1 VWSLLPQGII
11 VVKWDEAEGTI
22 LESKYPTTVEI
33 SSDEM
38 MRIFTSH
45 AMGEGKPGFLAMKI
59 GSLNIASYY
68 TGLALR
74 GMPQHYVAIL
84 LAEDEDATVFEG
96 PLTETSTELMDKV
109 GSDNFPTFLEEAYKK
124 LIDYLTLTDEQMT
137 ALLIKDPR
145 RRLLLQKLTGGAMS
159 KVEAKESLE
168 EELKTE
174 VVSIDLLID
183 PLVKIGVLK
192 KAIVEGI
199 PSESLFLLSDIF
211 AARLPP
217 DSTVLRALRTRI
229 PENLA
234 VKFEQD
240 EAAFFR
246 KYKVLQED
254 PEGVAEILTNPVQY
268 KILQSLRN
276 SVSTA
281 GELAANLKID
291 KDVVNNALKTLR
303 KLDVVSEVSDRS
315 GNRYMVLK
323 NNPTFLKFFPEY
335 MVNTTRQK
343 WASGM
348 LEDAVARKHLELLKE
363 TYLTI

>member
-1 VWSLLPQGII
+1 LPQGIV

-22 LESKYPTTVEI
+22 LESKFPNTVEI

-96 PLTETSTELMDKV
+96 PLTETSTELMQKV

-137 ALLIKDPR
+137 ALMIKDPR
-145 RRLLLQKLTGGAMS
+145 RRLLLQRLTTGALS

-174 VVSIDLLID
+174 IVNIDLLID
-183 PLVKIGVLK
+183 PLVKMGLVK

-211 AARLPP
+211 AVRLPP
-217 DSTVLRALRTRI
+217 DTSVLRALRGRI

-234 VKFEQD
+234 VKYEQQEAKFFE
-240 EAAFFR
+240 
-246 KYKVLQED
+246 KYKVHEED
-254 PEGVAEILTNPVQY
+254 PEAVANILTNPIQY
-268 KILQSLRN
+268 KVIQSLRT
-276 SVSTA
+276 SVLTA
-281 GELAANLKID
+281 RELAASLKLD
-291 KDVVNNALKTLR
+291 NDVVENALKALR

-335 MVNTTRQK
+335 MVNVTRQK

-348 LEDAVARKHLELLKE
+348 LEDSIARKHLELLKE
-363 TYLTI
+363 TYVSL